1 MDQHLYTVAL
11 INDVFFDD
19 PEGARLR
26 ARLAEAKQQGAD
38 LAVLPELP
46 LNPWS
51 PARQTPVDEDAE
63 PPEGPRHRRQAEAAQ
78 EVGIAVL
85 GGAIVQDPD
94 TGQRFNTGLLFD
106 ASGALVT
113 AYQKLHLP
121 EEEGFWETYH
131 YEPGLEAPRAVGG
144 LGPSVGIQICSD
156 INRPAGAQLL
166 AAQGVEIVL
175 APRATDRSNYPRW
188 RLVYQAVA
196 VTSTAYVISVN
207 RPGPEDGMPLGGP
220 SLVVSP
226 DGKVMLETEEPV
238 AVVALDVS
246 MVHRLWKEYPGYMPF
261 PAPIY
266 AEGWKR
272 LARS

>member
-1 MDQHLYTVAL
+1 MNQALYTVAL
-11 INDVFFDD
+11 VTEVFFDD
-19 PEGARLR
+19 LEGTRLR
-26 ARLAEAKQQGAD
+26 ACLAEAKRQGAD

-51 PARQTPVDEDAE
+51 PARKTPVDEDAE
-63 PPEGPRHRRQAEAAQ
+63 APEGPRHRQQAEAAQ

-85 GGAIVQDPD
+85 GGAIVRDPV
-94 TGQRFNTGLLFD
+94 TGQRYNTALLFD
-106 ASGALVT
+106 ADGALVT

-121 EEEGFWETYH
+121 DEEGFWEADH
-131 YEPGLEAPRAVGG
+131 YEPGLEAPRAVDG

-196 VTSTAYVISVN
+196 LTSTAYVVSVN
-207 RPGPEDGMPLGGP
+207 RPRPEDGVPLGGP

-226 DGKVMLETEEPV
+226 GGNVMVEIEDPL
-238 AVVALDVS
+238 VVVSLDVS
-246 MVHRLWKEYPGYMPF
+246 KVGRLREEYPGYMPF
-261 PAPIY
+261 PASVY
-266 AEGWKR
+266 AEGWQR
-272 LARS
+272 LI

>member
-1 MDQHLYTVAL
+1 MDQNRYTVAL
-11 INDVFFDD
+11 INEVFFDD

-26 ARLAEAKQQGAD
+26 ACLVEAKQQGAD

-63 PPEGPRHRRQAEAAQ
+63 VPEGPRYQRQAAAAQ
-78 EVGIAVL
+78 EVGIALL
-85 GGAIVQDPD
+85 GGAIVRDSD
-94 TGQRFNTGLLFD
+94 TGRRYNTALLFD

-121 EEEGFWETYH
+121 DEEGFWETHH
-131 YEPGLEAPRAVGG
+131 YEPGLEPPRAVSG
-144 LGPSVGIQICSD
+144 LGPSMGIQICSD

-166 AAQGVEIVL
+166 AAQGVEILL

-188 RLVYQAVA
+188 RLVYQAMA
-196 VTSTAYVISVN
+196 VTSTAYVVSVN
-207 RPGPEDGMPLGGP
+207 RQQPEHGVPLGGP

-226 DGKVMLETEEPV
+226 DGKVVLETEDLV
-238 AVVALDVS
+238 TVVPLDVS
-246 MVHRLWKEYPGYMPF
+246 RVSHLRNEYPGYMPF
-261 PAPIY
+261 PVSIY

-272 LARS
+272 LAGL